1 MEDLDW
7 NTIDFFEIA
16 TVAAVTSRLSSGADV
31 NAQDQCGYTPLHF
44 AAAFNSDPAVVK
56 TLLNAGANLQAADH
70 EWGATPL
77 HWGAWSS
84 KNPSVI
90 TALLDNGAD
99 PNAQDKGGGT
109 PLHAAAFNNSN
120 PAIVN
125 VLLDAGAK
133 TDIRDKESDKT
144 PLDYVEDNA
153 ALKGTNAYRRLME

>member
-1 MEDLDW
+1 MTDHDW

-16 TVAAVTSRLSSGADV
+16 TVAAVTAHLNSGADV
-31 NAQDQCGYTPLHF
+31 NARDQCGYTPLHF
-44 AAAFNSDPAVVK
+44 AAAFNSNPAVVK
-56 TLLNAGANLQAADH
+56 TLLNAGADLQAADY

-90 TALLDNGAD
+90 TALLDNDAD

-109 PLHAAAFNNSN
+109 SLHAAAFNNSN
-120 PAIVN
+120 PAILN

-133 TDIRDKESDKT
+133 TDIRDKDSNKT
-144 PLDYVEDNA
+144 PLDYAEENS
-153 ALKGTNAYRRLME
+153 ALKGTNAYRRLMK